1 MHGQVKTNQQLD
13 ERLNFLGLGQEQRQ
27 NLSDMKGVIT
37 GSLDA
42 SLDRF
47 YAKARSVPETAKFF
61 ASDAHVQHAKGMQMK
76 HWARIASG
84 TFNSDYTDAVTAIG
98 RTHARL
104 GLEPRW
110 YIGGYALML
119 DGIVKAVVNSELKG
133 LFQEKKAK
141 KLNDALTV
149 TIKTR
154 PSRHGLFDL
163 RLPRRACRRAAEG
176 RGTTGADEEGAG
188 AGSRTA

>member
-61 ASDAHVQHAKGMQMK
+61 A
-76 HWARIASG
+76 
-84 TFNSDYTDAVTAIG
+84 
-98 RTHARL
+98 
-104 GLEPRW
+104 
-110 YIGGYALML
+110 
-119 DGIVKAVVNSELKG
+119 
-133 LFQEKKAK
+133 
-141 KLNDALTV
+141 
-149 TIKTR
+149 
-154 PSRHGLFDL
+154 
-163 RLPRRACRRAAEG
+163 
-176 RGTTGADEEGAG
+176 
-188 AGSRTA
+188 